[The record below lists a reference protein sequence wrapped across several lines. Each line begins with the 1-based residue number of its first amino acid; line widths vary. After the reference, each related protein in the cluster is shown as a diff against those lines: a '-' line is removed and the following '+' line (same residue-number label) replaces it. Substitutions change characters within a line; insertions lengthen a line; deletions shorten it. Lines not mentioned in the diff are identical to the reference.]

1 MSNVAT
7 VTTYPIVSFPC
18 QVVNFAPLSAGS
30 FDTGTFDIELQSPAG
45 TELNY
50 HAGQYLQLDLDLN
63 GDGQLQTLSYTIASS
78 PDSET
83 PRRLQLFIQN
93 GSEFANKVLNCL
105 SKHLESQT
113 ALNVTLPMGKAFLQT
128 DLALPHLLIAA
139 GSGISKIKSIT
150 EEILRR
156 KPDAE
161 VNIYWSNKQIEE
173 FYLLEQ
179 FQAWTDQNKN
189 LSFTPILEAP
199 NENWH
204 GRTGFIY
211 EVVSEDCDALESTQT
226 YLCGSPNMVY
236 GTIDQLEVKGLK
248 EENCYSDVFEF
259 APRDQKA
266 AS

>member
-7 VTTYPIVSFPC
+7 TYPVASYPC
-18 QVVNFAPLSAGS
+18 QVVKFAPLSNGS
-30 FDTGTFDIELQSPAG
+30 FDTDTFDIELQSPAG

-50 HAGQYLQLDLDLN
+50 HAGQYLQLDLDVN

-78 PDSET
+78 PDSEN
-83 PRRLQLFIQN
+83 PRCLKLFIHN
-93 GSEFANKVLNCL
+93 GSEFADKVLNCL
-105 SKHLESQT
+105 SQHAESQT
-113 ALNVTLPMGKAFLQT
+113 PLNVTLAMGKAFLQT

-179 FQAWTDQNKN
+179 FQAWADQNAN
-189 LSFTPILEAP
+189 LSFTPILESP
-199 NENWH
+199 NDNWN
-204 GRTGFIY
+204 GRAGFIY
-211 EVVSEDCDALESTQT
+211 EVVSKDCDALEGTQT

-236 GTIDQLEVKGLK
+236 STIDQLESKGLK
-248 EENCYSDVFEF
+248 EEHCYSDAFEF
-259 APRDQKA
+259 APRGQKA
-266 AS
+266 AI

>member
-7 VTTYPIVSFPC
+7 TYPVVSYPC
-18 QVVNFAPLSAGS
+18 QVVKFAPLRNGS
-30 FDTGTFDIELQSPAG
+30 FDTDTFDIELQSPAG
-45 TELNY
+45 TGLNY
-50 HAGQYLQLDLDLN
+50 HAGQYLQLDLDVT

-78 PDSET
+78 PDSEK

-93 GSEFANKVLNCL
+93 GSEFADKVLNCL
-105 SKHLESQT
+105 SQHLESQT
-113 ALNVTLPMGKAFLQT
+113 PLNVTLAMGKAFLQT

-150 EEILRR
+150 EEILRH

-161 VNIYWSNKQIEE
+161 VSIYWSNKQIAE

-179 FQAWTDQNKN
+179 FQAWADQNAN
-189 LSFTPILEAP
+189 LSFTPILESPDA
-199 NENWH
+199 NWK
-204 GRTGFIY
+204 GRTGYIY
-211 EVVSEDCDALESTQT
+211 EVVREDCAALEDTQT

-236 GTIDQLEVKGLK
+236 GTIDQLESNGLK

-266 AS
+266 VS

>member
-1 MSNVAT
+1 MSNVA
-7 VTTYPIVSFPC
+7 TTYPIVSYPC
-18 QVVNFAPLSAGS
+18 QVVKFAPLSGGS
-30 FDTGTFDIELQSPAG
+30 FDTRTFDIELQSPAG

-50 HAGQYLQLDLDLN
+50 LAGQYLQLDLDVN

-78 PDSET
+78 PDSEN

-93 GSEFANKVLNCL
+93 GSTFADKVLNCL
-105 SKHLESQT
+105 SQHAERQT
-113 ALNVTLPMGKAFLQT
+113 PLNVTLAMGKAFLQT
-128 DLALPHLLIAA
+128 DLTMPHLLIAA

-156 KPDAE
+156 KPDTE

-179 FQAWTDQNKN
+179 FQAWADQNAN
-189 LSFTPILEAP
+189 LSFTPILESP
-199 NENWH
+199 NNHWN

-211 EVVSEDCDALESTQT
+211 EVVSEDCNSLEGTQT

-236 GTIDQLEVKGLK
+236 GTIDQLESKGLK

-259 APRDQKA
+259 SPRDQKA
-266 AS
+266 VS